1 MRNYWEFSAATFS
14 TSEFW
19 VMSNN
24 FVYNEDL
31 VSVRAILLQVWCN
44 DFVNP
49 CILDPVLLVLVDIA
63 NMSNRISD
71 KKYHRLNSSEVSA
84 SIRSMKASQLQQLR
98 RKGLESNMNE
108 SVLARMW
115 SASVWHAS
123 AVIMGSERACVCAGT
138 VTLALNRSRVSVS

>member
-1 MRNYWEFSAATFS
+1 M
-14 TSEFW
+14 
-19 VMSNN
+19 
-24 FVYNEDL
+24 
-31 VSVRAILLQVWCN
+31 
-44 DFVNP
+44 NP

-108 SVLARMW
+108 SVLARM
-115 SASVWHAS
+115 
-123 AVIMGSERACVCAGT
+123 
-138 VTLALNRSRVSVS
+138 